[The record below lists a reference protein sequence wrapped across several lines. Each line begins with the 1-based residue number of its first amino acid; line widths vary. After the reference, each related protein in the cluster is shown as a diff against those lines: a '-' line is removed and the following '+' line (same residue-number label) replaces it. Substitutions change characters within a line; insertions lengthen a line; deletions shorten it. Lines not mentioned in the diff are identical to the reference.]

1 MLRKLTS
8 AAPALLA
15 LVLLVASIGAVG
27 FAAAQTEAIS
37 EHTFDVDN
45 DTEELRV
52 TALEAN
58 GTLQAQVFGIDSDG
72 NETQVTSGALS
83 ELDPD
88 DGTNDV
94 AYSFQN
100 VNATAYDQYRIQING
115 LGAESFEYD
124 KLEYVSPGGGAVA
137 GGTALGGDTATIA
150 LAGFAIVMLGAGG
163 FLFITR
169 DNSGEW

>member
-8 AAPALLA
+8 AIPALLA

-27 FAAAQTEAIS
+27 FAAAQTDVLS
-37 EHTFDVDN
+37 ENTFDVNN

-58 GTLQAQVFGIDSDG
+58 GTLNASVIGIDSDG
-72 NETQVTSGALS
+72 NETEVTTGTLS

-88 DGTNDV
+88 DGTNDS

-100 VNATAYDQYRIQING
+100 VDPTTYDQYRIEVTG
-115 LGAESFEYD
+115 DGADDFEYD
-124 KLEYVSPGGGAVA
+124 KLEYVAAGGG
-137 GGTALGGDTATIA
+137 GLIGGDTATVA